1 MKGIIENNVF
11 QFITDIESLDNSADE
26 QHFLIKCLMPKIL
39 LTGSS
44 IHWKHYYYYFVKWEK
59 IVNTFEE

>member
-44 IHWKHYYYYFVKWEK
+44 IH
-59 IVNTFEE
+59 